1 MLRNIATN
9 LCSRLSKT
17 KQIGPLQSNSIQSLI
32 LANQPNYIVNHRSI
46 STSPILFYKT
56 VKRRKRY
63 PFFWL
68 QDQYRAYYDE
78 QLTPQNEEFFQEF
91 LKNKYSLKIGQSPL
105 KTEPWNS
112 EDTYREGLARTG
124 LLGIK
129 LGQYAMWT
137 KLGQKLVT
145 TCILVSD
152 NHVVKYHSPEEFAR
166 LGRSV
171 DVKRYQGLGCIVVGA
186 DSKDPRQFTA
196 EYNGLFEEGGVMP
209 KKKLTRFFID
219 HESRLEPGT
228 PLLASHFRPGMFVD
242 IYGKTIDWG
251 NQGVR
256 FRYRLKLG
264 PKSHGCTKA
273 HNRIG
278 SIGRGRRECGPKKGR
293 RMQGRHGGERRIVP
307 GLKVWRVN
315 TKYNLIFVQG
325 PSVPGENGS
334 YVNIMDS
341 RMPKK
346 TLTEINPPPFPTT
359 TLEENSQLATELY
372 DIDLHVPSEPSIIIE
387 ITEEEKKAAALAAR
401 RMGKAKT
408 AQKVR

>member
-1 MLRNIATN
+1 MLRRIAGN
-9 LCSRLSKT
+9 FLNGLNKT
-17 KQIGPLQSNSIQSLI
+17 KYISSSQDAEFRGLIHPNHSIIGED
-32 LANQPNYIVNHRSI
+32 HRSI
-46 STSPILFYKT
+46 STSPILYYKT
-56 VKRRKRY
+56 LKRRKRY

-78 QLTPQNEEFFQEF
+78 QLTPKNEEFFQEF
-91 LKNKYSLKIGQSPL
+91 LKNKYSLKTGHSPL
-105 KTEPWNS
+105 KTVACTS
-112 EDTYREGLARTG
+112 EETYREGLARTG

-129 LGQYAMWT
+129 LGHYPMWT
-137 KLGQKLVT
+137 KLGEKLVT

-166 LGRSV
+166 LGRPV

-196 EYNGLFEEGGVMP
+196 EYNGLFEEGCVMP
-209 KKKLTRFFID
+209 KKKLTRFFIN

-251 NQGVR
+251 YQGVR

-293 RMQGRHGGERRIVP
+293 RMQGRHGGERRIMP

-315 TKYNLIFVQG
+315 TKYNLLFVQG
-325 PSVPGENGS
+325 PAVPGPNGS
-334 YVNIMDS
+334 YVNVMDS
-341 RMPKK
+341 RMSNK

-359 TLEENSQLATELY
+359 TLEENNRLATELF
-372 DIDLHVPSEPSIIIE
+372 DKNLHIASESSIIFE

-401 RMGKAKT
+401 RQGKAKT

>member
-1 MLRNIATN
+1 MLRNIANN
-9 LCSRLSKT
+9 LCIGFARSKPN
-17 KQIGPLQSNSIQSLI
+17 GIQRNNNISDLTFAI
-32 LANQPNYIVNHRSI
+32 QPIYVNNVRHI
-46 STSPILFYKT
+46 STSPILYYKT

-78 QLTPQNEEFFQEF
+78 QLTPQNEEFFQQF
-91 LKNKYSLKIGQSPL
+91 LKNKYSLKTGESPL
-105 KTEPWNS
+105 KTEPWNNV
-112 EDTYREGLARTG
+112 EPYREGLTRTG

-129 LGQYAMWT
+129 LGHFPMWT

-145 TCILVSD
+145 TCILISD
-152 NHVVKYHSPEEFAR
+152 NHVVRYHPPEEFAK
-166 LGRSV
+166 LGRPI
-171 DVKRYQGLGCIVVGA
+171 DVTRNKGMGCLIVGA

-196 EYNGLFEEGGVMP
+196 EYNGLFEDSGVMP

-228 PLLASHFRPGMFVD
+228 PLVASHFRPGMFVD

-251 NQGVR
+251 FQGVR

-264 PKSHGCTKA
+264 PKTHGCTKA

-293 RMQGRHGGERRIVP
+293 RMQGRHGGERKIVP

-325 PSVPGENGS
+325 PSVPGPSGS

-341 RMPKK
+341 RIYDK
-346 TLTEINPPPFPTT
+346 TPTEISPPPFPTT
-359 TLEENSQLATELY
+359 TLEENNQLATELY
-372 DIDLHVPSEPSIIIE
+372 DRELHAPSEPSIIIE